1 MEPPVQHR
9 TSPMSRRRFTQL
21 AGITA
26 ALAAVP
32 TAVAAA
38 PASAASAAAGDA
50 KPAAGGITPSST
62 PPDAIAATYHQV
74 LLRHTRWTETQ
85 WDDKA
90 GHYTVTDFG
99 FAVVLG
105 HALLLTRGG
114 YDAAV
119 TGIDEDTLRSRT
131 LATISH
137 FAGSNRLT
145 GGTEWGKTLF
155 FDTTFQLYFVL
166 AARLLWDQ
174 LDAVTQGHVDTIV
187 REQAAYTTSL
197 GTGND
202 PLSGSWTPDGLL
214 GNHVGDT
221 KLEEMGVY
229 AQSLAPALAW
239 ASDNAS
245 YPDWASWYGKW
256 SRNETGLPAADLA
269 NPTVVDGVP
278 ISANTAQNLYDTFI
292 VENHGS
298 FGPHYQCELW
308 RTSGRNTAH
317 FLTAGRPM
325 PEVLAAQPNA
335 DRLWASLLTVMSDA
349 GEPLMPMVNDREH
362 LYGRDVIPVAFLAQ
376 VLGDRA
382 AARAETALAERLTAY
397 QAYAPADRITKF
409 SGEPKY
415 EPEARAEV
423 AISYLLHEWRAA
435 QRETVTALT
444 AEELFRLAS
453 GVTDFGTGPGLVA
466 HQTPNAWAASVTKPG
481 FVKFCW
487 QPAHDDWLFSLSG
500 STPMFLP
507 STAGKVTGRN
517 VATYTELR
525 DGLDASAVL
534 LALDSGYAGF
544 TTLPGGEVVYAT
556 AGTGTGEGH
565 VEVFNLTMPG
575 VAGLD
580 GSRTYTTADGSVTV
594 PAVDSGK
601 SGHPTSGPRTDNLT
615 FTAGSYR
622 YLRMQGRRGNP
633 QYGYSVYAFEVR
645 DGASGPDLAR
655 GGTATASSSD
665 SGKGAALAVD
675 GDPATR
681 WAVSVADRA
690 RGDSWLEVDLGAAAT
705 VDRATL
711 SWEAA
716 AGQAYTVQ
724 GSTDGSTWTD
734 LVAYPPADLTG
745 RGGWI
750 SVDGRAGFVVR
761 GAANPLSVYGDT
773 LILSDG
779 PAEPLLVEGVPDGS
793 PAAVRAAAA
802 RPAPSTDH
810 DAVRASTAGGHLSL
824 FNLSGSAVTAQVAL
838 AQDTRAVTLY
848 AGSQTVTAHGTS
860 FRAELGAAGAEL
872 APARAVLRAASGRL
886 PAGLTAEVRD
896 AATVVLRGP
905 SCRVEL
911 TAPGGRTV
919 RVTLRSGRARTVALP
934 GAAPYP
940 LDDLALGRVTF
951 PTSPLPPGMSSP
963 AAAVDGDPHTSWT
976 PGAGGRMVVDLGA
989 VVPLGTVTARWTG
1002 GRVPAARVETSGD
1015 GLTYQQ
1021 AGTLPARATSSLRLK
1036 GSARYVALAVPDGAP
1051 HGSPNGA
1058 ARLVSLS
1065 VTGAK

>member
-1 MEPPVQHR
+1 MHQR
-9 TSPMSRRRFTQL
+9 TTPLSRRRFTQL

-26 ALAAVP
+26 ALAAAP
-32 TAVAAA
+32 ATLAAA
-38 PASAASAAAGDA
+38 SPARAATGDGGTGAGKA
-50 KPAAGGITPSST
+50 AAGGIRPTST
-62 PPDAIAATYHQV
+62 PPDAVAATFHQV

-85 WDDKA
+85 WDATA
-90 GHYTVTDFG
+90 GHYTATDFG

-114 YDAAV
+114 YDASVA
-119 TGIDEDTLRSRT
+119 GIDEDTLRSRT
-131 LATISH
+131 LATLTH
-137 FAGSNRLT
+137 FAASNRLT

-166 AARLLWDQ
+166 AARLLWDE
-174 LDAVTQGHVDTIV
+174 LDTATQGNIDSIV

-197 GTGND
+197 GSGND
-202 PLSGSWTPDGLL
+202 PLSAGWTPDGLL

-239 ASDNAS
+239 ASDDTR
-245 YPDWASWYGKW
+245 YPTWNSWYGTW

-278 ISANTAQNLYDTFI
+278 VSGNTAQNLYDTFI

-317 FLTAGRPM
+317 FLTSGRPM

-335 DRLWASLLTVMSDA
+335 DRLWASTLSVMSDA

-382 AARAETALAERLTAY
+382 AARAETALAERLPAY

-415 EPEARAEV
+415 EPEARAEL

-435 QRETVTALT
+435 QHEKVTALT
-444 AEELFRLAS
+444 AEELFHQAS
-453 GVTDFGTGPGLVA
+453 GVTDFGTGPGLVS
-466 HQTPNAWAASVTKPG
+466 HQTPRAWAASVTKPG

-507 STAGKVTGRN
+507 ATTGKVATRT
-517 VATYTELR
+517 VATHTTLR

-556 AGTGTGEGH
+556 SGTGAGEGRI
-565 VEVFNLTMPG
+565 EVFNLTMPG
-575 VAGLD
+575 VPGLD

-594 PAVDSGK
+594 AAADTGNA
-601 SGHPTSGPRTDNLT
+601 GHPTSGPRTDNLT
-615 FTAGSYR
+615 FTPGTYR

-645 DGASGPDLAR
+645 DGASGADLAQGR
-655 GGTATASSSD
+655 TATASSAD

-675 GDPATR
+675 GNATTR
-681 WAVSVADRA
+681 WAVSVAERTRA
-690 RGDSWLEVDLGAAAT
+690 DSWLQVDLGAPAE
-705 VDRATL
+705 VDRVTL
-711 SWEAA
+711 SWETA

-724 GSTDGSTWTD
+724 GSTDGSSWTD
-734 LVAYPPADLTG
+734 LVAYPPADLSG
-745 RGGWI
+745 DGGWI
-750 SVDGRAGFVVR
+750 SVDGRAGLIVR
-761 GAANPLSVYGDT
+761 GAANPLAVYGDT
-773 LILSDG
+773 VILSDG
-779 PAEPLLVEGVPDGS
+779 PAERLLVEGLPDGS

-802 RPAPSTDH
+802 RPAPTTDH

-824 FNLSGSAVTAQVAL
+824 FNLSGAAVTAQVAL
-838 AQDTRAVTLY
+838 PQDTHAVTLY
-848 AGSQTVTAHGTS
+848 AGSQTVTADGTAYQ
-860 FRAELGAAGAEL
+860 AELGAATAAL
-872 APARAVLRAASGRL
+872 APARAVLRAAGGRL
-886 PAGLTAEVRD
+886 PQGLSAEVRD
-896 AATVVLRGP
+896 AATVVLSGP
-905 SCRVEL
+905 SCRVEVA
-911 TAPGGRTV
+911 APGGRTV
-919 RVTLRSGRARTVALP
+919 RVTLRAGRTRTVTLP

-951 PTSPLPPGMSSP
+951 PTSPLPPGMSDP
-963 AAAVDGDPHTSWT
+963 AAAVDGDPHTAWT
-976 PGAGGRMVVDLGA
+976 PGPGGRMVVDLGA
-989 VVPLGTVTARWTG
+989 AVPLATVTASWTG
-1002 GRVPAARVETSGD
+1002 GRGPAARVETSTD

-1021 AGTLPARATSSLRLK
+1021 AGTLAARTTASLAVRAT
-1036 GSARYVALAVPDGAP
+1036 ARYVALALPDGAP
-1051 HGSPNGA
+1051 RG
-1058 ARLVSLS
+1058 ARLVSLA
-1065 VTGAK
+1065 VTGAS